1 MAKKNEKKNVLEKEL
16 QSRSAFFAGFS
27 CKKKGFTI
35 FELTIVL
42 AIMGIGASIM
52 LVSLSPG
59 KLQAK
64 LRAAQNEVA
73 STIKQ
78 TQSYALQG
86 KTIGTPTLLTPS
98 KYGFRSTSTTAY
110 EIFYCLDTSCLI
122 KTKLEEFSLAN
133 SGVSIEAGKEVI
145 FDVPNG
151 NSNLSGFD
159 LVITLTSSGK
169 TKTVTVKPGGS
180 VVEN

>member
-78 TQSYALQG
+78 AQSYALQG
-86 KTIGTPTLLTPS
+86 KTIGMVTPS

-110 EIFYCLDTSCLI
+110 EIFYCLDTLCPI